1 MQTREKV
8 FRWLKDVPSLNK
20 EPAGRHRQCLIR
32 LNARLERDAYL
43 SRCNE
48 TQLER
53 RLNEFEEIGV
63 DQGAAYGLTL
73 ARINELAL
81 LCAGNYADQ
90 CEIRGVGD
98 LLFNPRRLLVHVAG
112 LPGPVTKRRHMGLTE
127 QFADVAGTRRDVVA
141 WLREETVLEI
151 KEKALLP
158 HLYEGLRDSGIIS
171 RQYLD
176 SVDDRMKKIADVT
189 GFLASNQFLNGLD
202 FHQWLHHAPAAD
214 RDFIESRLCRFDT
227 EIFFALG
234 RDLEQVLQIKDR
246 PLTVPV
252 TYGKDFAWTEKSR
265 MSTLPA

>member
-1 MQTREKV
+1 MQTRKNV
-8 FRWLKDVPSLNK
+8 SPWLEDVPSLNE
-20 EPAGRHRQCLIR
+20 EPNVRHRQCLIR

-43 SRCNE
+43 SRLNE

-53 RLNEFEEIGV
+53 RLSEFEETGI

-90 CEIRGVGD
+90 CEIRCVGD

-112 LPGPVTKRRHMGLTE
+112 LPGPVVKKRHMGLTE
-127 QFADVAGTRRDVVA
+127 QFADVAGTRMDVVA
-141 WLREETVLEI
+141 WFKEKTVLEI

-158 HLYEGLRDSGIIS
+158 HLYERLRDSGIIS

-176 SVDDRMKKIADVT
+176 SVNDRMKKIAAVI
-189 GFLASNQFLNGLD
+189 GLLASNQFLNGLD
-202 FHQWLHHAPAAD
+202 FHQWLCHARAAD
-214 RDFIESRLCRFDT
+214 RNFIESRLCRFDT

-234 RDLEQVLQIKDR
+234 RELEQVLQIKDWQS
-246 PLTVPV
+246 TVPA
-252 TYGKDFAWTEKSR
+252 TYGSDFEWIEESR